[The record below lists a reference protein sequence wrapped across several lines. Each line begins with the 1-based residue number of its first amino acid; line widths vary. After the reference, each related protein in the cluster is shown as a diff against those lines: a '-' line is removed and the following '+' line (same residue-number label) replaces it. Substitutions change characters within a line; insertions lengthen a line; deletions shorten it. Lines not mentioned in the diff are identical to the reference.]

1 MTPTPTDDELVRL
14 HRLALDSTRAFVAGI
29 PDDAWGEPTPCAEWN
44 VRQLVDHVVAGNLWA
59 GELACG
65 ATIDE
70 VGDRFDGGVLGSDP
84 LAAYDESAE
93 AAARAF
99 GAAGAIQAP
108 CAVSYGPVP
117 GSVYCGHRTAD
128 VSIHKWDIALATGQS
143 ATLDPQLV
151 SACLAILEPQAEML
165 VASGMFAGDVPAPDD
180 ADELTR
186 LLALVGRRA

>member
-1 MTPTPTDDELVRL
+1 MASTPTNDELVGL
-14 HRLALDSTRAFVAGI
+14 HQLALDSTRAFVAGI
-29 PDDAWGEPTPCAEWN
+29 PDDAWGEPTPCTEWN
-44 VRQLVDHVVAGNLWA
+44 VRQLVDHVVAGNFWA
-59 GELACG
+59 GQLASG

-70 VGDRFDGGVLGSDP
+70 VGNRFEGGVLGPDP
-84 LAAYDESAE
+84 LASYDESAE

-99 GAAGAIQAP
+99 GAPGAMQAP

-117 GSVYCGHRTAD
+117 GSVYCGHRTGD
-128 VSIHKWDIALATGQS
+128 VAIHGWDIAVTTGQP
-143 ATLDPQLV
+143 AALDPVLV